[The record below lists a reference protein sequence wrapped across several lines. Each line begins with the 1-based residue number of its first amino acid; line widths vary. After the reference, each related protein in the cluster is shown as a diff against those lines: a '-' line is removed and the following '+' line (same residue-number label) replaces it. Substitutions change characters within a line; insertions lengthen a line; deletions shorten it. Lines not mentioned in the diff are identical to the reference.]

1 MHWHENTHT
10 STVAWTECKIKLK
23 TLKKVFSLN
32 MEQIEAFFVY
42 SLIWSTEKDLENDAD
57 SEKINT

>member
-1 MHWHENTHT
+1 
-10 STVAWTECKIKLK
+10 
-23 TLKKVFSLN
+23 